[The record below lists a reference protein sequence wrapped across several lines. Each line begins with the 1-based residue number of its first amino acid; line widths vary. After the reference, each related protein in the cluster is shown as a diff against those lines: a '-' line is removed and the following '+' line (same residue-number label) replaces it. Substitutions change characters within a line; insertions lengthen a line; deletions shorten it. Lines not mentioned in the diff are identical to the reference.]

1 MGEKR
6 LLNAREC
13 SLAFSRTAFAT
24 SSHDVGT
31 RDDTMTRI
39 TPAATAAAATSAR
52 PRCRRNVGTT
62 RVVAARAARAVAA
75 SPRAAS
81 SPRAVVGVGSSN
93 RRAKRR
99 PIRGTTTTRAS
110 RGDAPADAT
119 AAARARLDAIQAE
132 DEIDVE
138 DPGERGGFDIFS
150 GGVFTGEVLAYWEA
164 SNAFFFPR
172 LLLVAGTAL
181 GLAAS
186 IPQSLGGVFRQDD
199 DALRVLGANVV
210 FFVLAAALAAADLR
224 RRKTAL
230 DRLQREL
237 ALGDMQVIQRD
248 KFRNERVFPLQSLR
262 QAARVAI
269 VYGDAEK
276 VAKDLAAA
284 TPFRRRLEQS
294 RILVV
299 PVVERGGSSENET
312 KNDDGVADVGPG
324 RWELLKDVVQAWPG
338 AGAGRWLAW
347 PTKNDA
353 WAGYFRRLLASAG
366 VTDPAANRAGGY
378 VTLGVTGQVRGSG
391 AGSPNWDVLLS
402 TFPRN
407 RPGNAADAAAEAA
420 WREAT
425 VDSGAVGALG
435 AVDASV
441 DPAAAEKLK
450 DIRADGAARPIGT
463 TLALPSSGAAAA
475 VLRAHEA
482 FYDALARGDEDAM
495 RAAWRPAASLVAS
508 NAGALDSGVG
518 FLIGKGARLDGWE
531 TVLRPDRRPE
541 GLKLSDVDVTVERD
555 VATVTVLET
564 VANGATLLATQTYEK
579 AKKTTEDDEDEV
591 WILRSH
597 YTIPYGKDTVA
608 KIALR
613 CDERGCVAVPAKA
626 VASAKTAA

>member
-1 MGEKR
+1 MATVR
-6 LLNAREC
+6 ATHPRV
-13 SLAFSRTAFAT
+13 FAT
-24 SSHDVGT
+24 PRASPSLRARGGT
-31 RDDTMTRI
+31 PRTVTSAPRARRAVAPD
-39 TPAATAAAATSAR
+39 AAAARVLAVPGCGLGVARRRRLGSSAR
-52 PRCRRNVGTT
+52 P
-62 RVVAARAARAVAA
+62 ARDARLLAVDEDRSA
-75 SPRAAS
+75 
-81 SPRAVVGVGSSN
+81 G
-93 RRAKRR
+93 
-99 PIRGTTTTRAS
+99 
-110 RGDAPADAT
+110 
-119 AAARARLDAIQAE
+119 ARARLDAIQKQEQDALF
-132 DEIDVE
+132 VE
-138 DPGERGGFDIFS
+138 DPGERGSVDMFS
-150 GGVFTGEVLAYWEA
+150 GLNLTPEVLTYWE
-164 SNAFFFPR
+164 SQHAFFFPR
-172 LLLVAGTAL
+172 LLLFSMTAL

-186 IPQSLGGVFRQDD
+186 VPQSLGGVFRGDA
-199 DALRVLGANVV
+199 DALS
-210 FFVLAAALAAADLR
+210 VLATNVLFLVVAAAVTVADLSG
-224 RRKTAL
+224 RKKEL
-230 DRLQREL
+230 GRLQREL
-237 ALGDMQVIQRD
+237 ALGDMRVIQRD
-248 KFRNERVFPLQSLR
+248 KFRNERVFPLASLR

-299 PVVERGGSSENET
+299 PVVERSGIRET
-312 KNDDGVADVGPG
+312 NGNPDGVADVGPG

-347 PTKNDA
+347 PTQNDA
-353 WAGYFRRLLASAG
+353 WAGYFRRLLESAG
-366 VTDPAANRAGGY
+366 VDDPAARQKLGGY

-391 AGSPNWDVLLS
+391 AGSPSWDVLLS

-407 RPGNAADAAAEAA
+407 RPGNAQDAAAEAA

-435 AVDASV
+435 AVDTEE
-441 DPAAAEKLK
+441 DPAAAEKLR
-450 DIRADGAARPIGT
+450 DIRANGAARPIGT
-463 TLALPSSGAAAA
+463 VLSLPDTGAAAA
-475 VLRAHEA
+475 VLRAHDA

-495 RAAWRPAASLVAS
+495 RAAWRPAAALAAS
-508 NAGALDSGVG
+508 NAGVLDSGVG
-518 FLIGKGARLDGWE
+518 FLVGKGARLDGWE

-541 GLKLSDVDVTVERD
+541 GLKLSDVDVTVERG

-579 AKKTTEDDEDEV
+579 DSTKTKEGDDEA

-626 VASAKTAA
+626 VASAKTA

>member
-1 MGEKR
+1 MATVR
-6 LLNAREC
+6 ATHPRV
-13 SLAFSRTAFAT
+13 FAT
-24 SSHDVGT
+24 PRAFPSLRARGGT
-31 RDDTMTRI
+31 
-39 TPAATAAAATSAR
+39 P
-52 PRCRRNVGTT
+52 
-62 RVVAARAARAVAA
+62 RAVAA
-75 SPRAAS
+75 ARRARRVLAADAAAARGLA
-81 SPRAVVGVGSSN
+81 PGFGTVVARRLRLGSSA
-93 RRAKRR
+93 RTARD
-99 PIRGTTTTRAS
+99 TRLLAVDEDRS
-110 RGDAPADAT
+110 AG
-119 AAARARLDAIQAE
+119 ARARLDAIQKQEQDALF
-132 DEIDVE
+132 VE
-138 DPGERGGFDIFS
+138 DPGERGSVDMFS
-150 GGVFTGEVLAYWEA
+150 GLNLTPEVLTYWE
-164 SNAFFFPR
+164 SQHAFFFPR
-172 LLLVAGTAL
+172 LLLFSMTAL

-186 IPQSLGGVFRQDD
+186 VPQSLGGVFRG
-199 DALRVLGANVV
+199 DADAPS
-210 FFVLAAALAAADLR
+210 VLATNVLFLVVAAAVTAADLSG
-224 RRKTAL
+224 RKKEL
-230 DRLQREL
+230 GRLQREL
-237 ALGDMQVIQRD
+237 ALGDMRVIHRD
-248 KFRNERVFPLQSLR
+248 KFRNERVFPLASLR

-269 VYGDAEK
+269 VYGDADK

-299 PVVERGGSSENET
+299 PVVERSGITNGNP
-312 KNDDGVADVGPG
+312 DGVADVGPG

-347 PTKNDA
+347 PTQNDA
-353 WAGYFRRLLASAG
+353 WAGYFRRLLESAG
-366 VTDPAANRAGGY
+366 VDDPAARQKLGGY

-391 AGSPNWDVLLS
+391 AGSPSWDVLLS

-407 RPGNAADAAAEAA
+407 RPGNAQDAAAEAA

-435 AVDASV
+435 AVDTEE
-441 DPAAAEKLK
+441 DPAAAEKLR

-463 TLALPSSGAAAA
+463 TLSLPETGAAAA
-475 VLRAHEA
+475 VLRAHDA

-495 RAAWRPAASLVAS
+495 RAAWRPAAALAAS
-508 NAGALDSGVG
+508 NAGVLDSGVG
-518 FLIGKGARLDGWE
+518 FLVGKGARLDGWE

-541 GLKLSDVDVTVERD
+541 GLKLSDVDVTVERG

-579 AKKTTEDDEDEV
+579 DTKKEGDDEA

-626 VASAKTAA
+626 VASAKTA

>member
-1 MGEKR
+1 VDEDR
-6 LLNAREC
+6 
-13 SLAFSRTAFAT
+13 
-24 SSHDVGT
+24 
-31 RDDTMTRI
+31 
-39 TPAATAAAATSAR
+39 SA
-52 PRCRRNVGTT
+52 G
-62 RVVAARAARAVAA
+62 
-75 SPRAAS
+75 
-81 SPRAVVGVGSSN
+81 
-93 RRAKRR
+93 
-99 PIRGTTTTRAS
+99 
-110 RGDAPADAT
+110 
-119 AAARARLDAIQAE
+119 ARARRDAIQKQEQDALF
-132 DEIDVE
+132 VE
-138 DPGERGGFDIFS
+138 DPGERGSVDMFS
-150 GGVFTGEVLAYWEA
+150 GLNLTPEVLTYWE
-164 SNAFFFPR
+164 SQHAFFFPR
-172 LLLVAGTAL
+172 LLLFSMTAL

-186 IPQSLGGVFRQDD
+186 VPQSLGGVFRGDT
-199 DALRVLGANVV
+199 DAPS
-210 FFVLAAALAAADLR
+210 VLATNVLFLVVAAAVTAADLSG
-224 RRKTAL
+224 RKKEL
-230 DRLQREL
+230 GRLQREL
-237 ALGDMQVIQRD
+237 ALGDMRVIQRD
-248 KFRNERVFPLQSLR
+248 KFRNERVFPLASLR

-269 VYGDAEK
+269 VYGDADK

-299 PVVERGGSSENET
+299 PVVERSGITNGNH
-312 KNDDGVADVGPG
+312 DGVADVGPG

-347 PTKNDA
+347 PTQNDA
-353 WAGYFRRLLASAG
+353 WAGYFRRLLESAG
-366 VTDPAANRAGGY
+366 VDDPAARQKLGGY

-391 AGSPNWDVLLS
+391 AGSPSWDVLLS

-407 RPGNAADAAAEAA
+407 RPGNAQDAAAEAA

-435 AVDASV
+435 AVDTEE
-441 DPAAAEKLK
+441 DPAAAEKLR

-463 TLALPSSGAAAA
+463 TLSLPETGAAAA
-475 VLRAHEA
+475 VLRAHDA

-495 RAAWRPAASLVAS
+495 RAAWRPAAALAAS
-508 NAGALDSGVG
+508 NAGVLDSGVG
-518 FLIGKGARLDGWE
+518 FLVGKGARLDGWE

-541 GLKLSDVDVTVERD
+541 GLKLSDVDVTVERG

-579 AKKTTEDDEDEV
+579 DTKKEGDDEA

-626 VASAKTAA
+626 VASAKTA

>member
-1 MGEKR
+1 M
-6 LLNAREC
+6 LNAREC

-262 QAARVAI
+262 QAARVAV

-284 TPFRRRLEQS
+284 TPYRRRLEQS

-299 PVVERGGSSENET
+299 PVVDRGDKRGQGASS
-312 KNDDGVADVGPG
+312 DAVADVGPG
-324 RWELLKDVVQAWPG
+324 RWELLKDVVVAWPG

-353 WAGYFRRLLASAG
+353 WAGYFRRLLLSAG
-366 VTDPAANRAGGY
+366 AKNAAGGY
-378 VTLGVTGQVRGSG
+378 VTVGVNGQVRGSG
-391 AGSPNWDVLLS
+391 SGSPSWDVLLS

-407 RPGNAADAAAEAA
+407 RPGNKADAAAEAA
-420 WREAT
+420 WRSAT
-425 VDSGAVGALG
+425 VDYQGDL
-435 AVDASV
+435 SV
-441 DPAAAEKLK
+441 NDPAMK
-450 DIRADGAARPIGT
+450 DIRGDGAARPIGT
-463 TLALPSSGAAAA
+463 TLELPSDGPARE
-475 VLRAHEA
+475 VLKVHDA
-482 FYDALARGDEDAM
+482 FYDALSRGDEAAM
-495 RAAWRPAASLVAS
+495 AAAWRGGERKKPSPLERFIER
-508 NAGALDSGVG
+508 GAV
-518 FLIGKGARLDGWE
+518 LDGWA

-541 GLKLSDVDVTVERD
+541 GQKLSDVDVTIERD
-555 VATVTVLET
+555 VATVSVLES
-564 VANGATLLATQTYEK
+564 VGNGATLLATQTYD
-579 AKKTTEDDEDEV
+579 KTDSDEGAG
-591 WILRSH
+591 WTLRSH

-626 VASAKTAA
+626 VASEPPR

>member
-1 MGEKR
+1 MATVR
-6 LLNAREC
+6 ATHPRV
-13 SLAFSRTAFAT
+13 FAT
-24 SSHDVGT
+24 PRASPSLRARGGT
-31 RDDTMTRI
+31 PR
-39 TPAATAAAATSAR
+39 AVAAARRAR
-52 PRCRRNVGTT
+52 
-62 RVVAARAARAVAA
+62 RVVAADAAAARGLAPGFGTVVA
-75 SPRAAS
+75 R
-81 SPRAVVGVGSSN
+81 RLRLGSSA
-93 RRAKRR
+93 RTARD
-99 PIRGTTTTRAS
+99 TRLLAVDEDRS
-110 RGDAPADAT
+110 AG
-119 AAARARLDAIQAE
+119 ARARLDAIQKQEQDAQF
-132 DEIDVE
+132 VE
-138 DPGERGGFDIFS
+138 DPGERGSVDMFS
-150 GGVFTGEVLAYWEA
+150 GLNLTPETLTYWE
-164 SNAFFFPR
+164 SQHAFFFPR
-172 LLLVAGTAL
+172 LLLFSMTAL

-186 IPQSLGGVFRQDD
+186 VPQSLGGVFRGDA
-199 DALRVLGANVV
+199 DALS
-210 FFVLAAALAAADLR
+210 VLATNAAFLLVAAAVTVADLSN
-224 RRKTAL
+224 RRKEL
-230 DRLQREL
+230 SRLQREL
-237 ALGDMQVIQRD
+237 ALGDMRVIQRD
-248 KFRNERVFPLQSLR
+248 KFRNERVFPLASLR

-299 PVVERGGSSENET
+299 PVVERGGSSEKGT

-541 GLKLSDVDVTVERD
+541 GLKLSDVDVTVERN